1 MRISKVNHNTT
12 SGKTTI
18 AYETVENE
26 GKDTLEHVLH
36 TGDDPA
42 PSFVAALE
50 ALRAEIETLAEL
62 PEGYL
67 TAVRGITIHRDEED
81 PDGEWTVTYTAT
93 KTLGDS
99 RSPLVLN
106 TPAVLPP
113 SPKGVRALLKEAE
126 AFVRGTRAQQE
137 LPFKEERPAKAKPA
151 EPLLPPPDEPPPAV
165 EEPAMAEPEQPD
177 AAGPFE
183 KEPPPD
189 GTWVCEAS
197 LPDGKTARI
206 RSDDGKWTGRIDG
219 IPFAIEQASAKA
231 CADLIAREYPDANLL
246 WGWLDASAPEV

>member
-50 ALRAEIETLAEL
+50 ALREEIETLAEL
-62 PEGYL
+62 PAGYL

-106 TPAVLPP
+106 TPAVVPP

-126 AFVRGTRAQQE
+126 AFVRGSRAQQE
-137 LPFKEERPAKAKPA
+137 LPFKEEKPTKAKPV
-151 EPLLPPPDEPPPAV
+151 EPLLPPPDAPV
-165 EEPAMAEPEQPD
+165 EEPRMAEPAPAD
-177 AAGPFE
+177 APVEGPFE
-183 KEPPPD
+183 KEPPAD
-189 GTWVCEAS
+189 GSWVCEAA

-206 RSDDGKWTGRIDG
+206 RADDGKWTGRVDG
-219 IPFAIEQASAKA
+219 IPLAIEQPTAKA
-231 CADLIAREYPDANLL
+231 CAALIAREYPDASLL
-246 WGWLDASAPEV
+246 WGWLDADTPDV